1 MTGRLTL
8 LFHEVTLGGFLDGL
22 GMEAGHQKNQRSR
35 DQLLNPLP
43 AFHSSLENGVGVE
56 LKISSFKP

>member
-1 MTGRLTL
+1 MTDRLTL
-8 LFHEVTLGGFLDGL
+8 LFDEVTLGGFLDGL
-22 GMEAGHQKNQRSR
+22 GMETSLQKNQRIR

-56 LKISSFKP
+56 LNISSFKP